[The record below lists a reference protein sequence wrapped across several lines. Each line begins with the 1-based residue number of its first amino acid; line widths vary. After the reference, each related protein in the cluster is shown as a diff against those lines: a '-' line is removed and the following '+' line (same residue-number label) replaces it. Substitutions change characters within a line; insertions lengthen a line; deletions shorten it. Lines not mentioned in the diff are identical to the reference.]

1 MKNSKKLFSLVG
13 VVLCLSLMLSNSFP
27 AFAATVDKNSD
38 VGNTKIL
45 VKKFVEAI
53 NKNDLDTYISLFTQN
68 NQEEMKSYIENNGE
82 ANFFKES
89 NIQLSNIT
97 RLSDQ
102 VGKSSA
108 NISNKEI
115 EKYSNIVVYY
125 VEMNTKVK
133 NGNGINDD
141 DILDN
146 GYTYRDFVI
155 VKEND
160 EWKIM
165 RVSSPD
171 LGIIIDA
178 NEGFGTDHEKAKMK
192 GQNVKTHIPISKS
205 TKAVAEKSITSVT
218 PNTVLTTFADPT
230 SITVYF
236 TKSANSSYYGVSYK
250 SIDWTTY
257 LKNVIPQEW
266 TVGYYGSYPAYL
278 NAGGMASKMY
288 AWWYKDHPKWNYA
301 PYYSNVKDNSSD
313 QNFLYNAYSSLAAT
327 YKSYVDEV
335 VSLLDKYAMAN
346 CEVLCL
352 KCIIMLLLGP
362 SIVGQ

>member
-1 MKNSKKLFSLVG
+1 VLVHTGTIEVSAFPKLPIIVILHLGGAFVKGGYLMKNSKKLFSLVG
-13 VVLCLSLMLSNSFP
+13 VVLCLYLSLMLSNSFP
-27 AFAATVDKNSD
+27 VFTATVDKNSD
-38 VGNTKIL
+38 VVNTKIL

-108 NISNKEI
+108 NISNEEI

-160 EWKIM
+160 DWKIM
-165 RVSSPD
+165 RVSSPN
-171 LGIIIDA
+171 LGIILDA

-192 GQNVKTHIPISKS
+192 
-205 TKAVAEKSITSVT
+205 
-218 PNTVLTTFADPT
+218 
-230 SITVYF
+230 
-236 TKSANSSYYGVSYK
+236 
-250 SIDWTTY
+250 
-257 LKNVIPQEW
+257 
-266 TVGYYGSYPAYL
+266 
-278 NAGGMASKMY
+278 
-288 AWWYKDHPKWNYA
+288 
-301 PYYSNVKDNSSD
+301 D
-313 QNFLYNAYSSLAAT
+313 QNISG
-327 YKSYVDEV
+327 
-335 VSLLDKYAMAN
+335 M
-346 CEVLCL
+346 
-352 KCIIMLLLGP
+352 
-362 SIVGQ
+362 